1 MKSPVLG
8 VQSLPN
14 VGPWPTLDPFLFC
27 VHHND
32 QYPVG
37 TDKLGPKA
45 SLSGRRIGQD
55 FENID
60 GWNMYHGE
68 HVPGFPKHPH
78 RGFET
83 ITFVKTGMIDHADSL
98 GAAARYGDG
107 DVQWLTAG
115 DGINH
120 AEMFPLLNA
129 QKTNPIDFF
138 QIWLNLPARS
148 KRAAPHFSM
157 FWAPDVPVVR
167 IQDVKKRE
175 TVITVVSGSTFSID
189 PPLPPPASWARD
201 QGNHVGVA
209 RIEMQPGATYT
220 LPAGKSGT
228 NRALYVAQGDLNVAE
243 HKRLSRV
250 QLVLQASQETS
261 LSAGKDG
268 AMLLLL
274 EGQPIAEP
282 VAKYGPF
289 VMNTQEEIAQAF
301 ADYRRTGFGGWS
313 WPSPEPVHGVEKRK
327 FARHADGRMDK
338 PA

>member
-1 MKSPVLG
+1 MKSPVLR
-8 VQSLPN
+8 VQPLPPA
-14 VGPWPTLDPFLFC
+14 GPWPTLDPFLFC

-32 QYPVG
+32 QYPTG
-37 TDKLGPKA
+37 TQNLGPRA

-68 HVPGFPKHPH
+68 AVPGFPKHPH

-83 ITFVKTGMIDHADSL
+83 ITFVKTGIIDHADSL

-120 AEMFPLLNA
+120 AEMFPLLNR
-129 QKTNPIDFF
+129 QTSNPLDFF

-157 FWAPDVPVVR
+157 FWAPDVPVVKV
-167 IQDVKKRE
+167 QDARKRE
-175 TVITVVSGSTFSID
+175 TVITVVSGSIFSTE

-201 QGNHVGVA
+201 KSNRVGVA
-209 RIEMQPGATYT
+209 RIEMEPDATYT
-220 LPAGKSGT
+220 LPAGKKGV
-228 NRALYVAQGDLNVAE
+228 NRALYVAQGELSVAGDRE
-243 HKRLSRV
+243 VSRV
-250 QLVLQASQETS
+250 QLVLEATQETPMT
-261 LSAGKDG
+261 AGKKG

-274 EGQPIAEP
+274 EGQPISEP
-282 VAKYGPF
+282 IAKYGPF

-313 WPSPEPVHGVEKRK
+313 WTSPEPVHGVERRK
-327 FARHADGRMDK
+327 FARYADGRVDQ